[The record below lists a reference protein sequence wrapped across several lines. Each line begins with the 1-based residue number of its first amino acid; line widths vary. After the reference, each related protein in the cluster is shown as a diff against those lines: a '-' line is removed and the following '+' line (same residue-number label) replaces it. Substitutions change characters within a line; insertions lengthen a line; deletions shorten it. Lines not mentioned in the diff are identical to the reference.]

1 MSEAVIT
8 LHGLTKRFAGMDKPA
23 VAPLDCTIHS
33 GYVTGLVGPD
43 GAGKT
48 TLMRMLAGLL
58 KADDGSAS
66 VLGFDPIQNDSELHA
81 VLGYMPQK
89 FGLYEDLTV
98 MENLTLYADLRSVTG
113 EIREKTFA
121 RLLAFTALGPFT
133 GRLAGK
139 LSGGMK
145 QKLGLACTLVGE
157 PKVLLL
163 DEPGVGVD
171 PISRRELW
179 QMVHELAG
187 DGMLILWST
196 SYLDEAEQCRDVLLM
211 NEGELLYQGEPKAL
225 TQTMA
230 GRSFLASSPQENNR
244 KLLQRALRLP
254 QVSDG
259 MIQGRSVRLIL
270 KKEATADEIRQA
282 DGMPEIILNETAPRF
297 EDAFIDLLGG
307 AGTSE
312 SPLGAILHTVE
323 GTPGETVIEAKEL
336 TKKFG
341 DFAAT
346 DHVNFVVQRGEIF
359 GLLGP
364 NGAGKSTTFKMMCG
378 LLVPTSGK
386 ALVLDMDLK
395 VSSGKA
401 RQHLGYMA
409 QKFSLYG
416 NLTVEQ
422 NLRFFSGVYGLRGR
436 AQNEKIQ
443 RMSEAFGLKSIASH
457 PTDALPLGFKQRLA
471 LACSLMHE
479 PDILF
484 LDEPTSGVDPLTRR
498 EFWLHINS
506 MVEKGVTVMVTT
518 HFMDEA
524 EYCDRIGLVY
534 RGKLIASGT
543 PDDLKAQPPMRSRP
557 IRQWN
562 RLLSPS
568 SMTGIRS
575 IRMSKSLSWRRV
587 RALCVKETR
596 QIVRDPSSWL
606 IAVVIPLLLL
616 FIFGYGINLD
626 SSKLRVGILLEQQS
640 QEALDFTHAMTG
652 SPYID
657 ATISDNRHELIE
669 KMQAGRIRGL
679 VVIPVD
685 FAQQMARTNDTAP
698 IQVITDGSEPNTA
711 NFVQGYVEGI
721 WQIWQMQ
728 RAEDRGDTFEPLID
742 VQTRYWFNPA
752 AISQHFIIPGAVTII
767 MTVIGAILTSLVVAR
782 EWERGTMEALLSTE
796 VTRIELLLCKLIP
809 YYFLG
814 MLAMLLCMLV
824 SVFILGV
831 PYRGSLLI
839 LFVITSLF
847 LLSTLGM
854 GLLISTIT
862 RNQFNAAQVALNAAF
877 LPSIMLSGFIFQID
891 SMPAVIRAVTYIIPA
906 RYFVST
912 LQSLFLAGNIPVVL
926 GINVLFLIASAV
938 MFIGLTWL
946 KTKRRLD

>member
-1 MSEAVIT
+1 MSEAGIK
-8 LHGLTKRFAGMDKPA
+8 LDGLIKRFAGMDKPA
-23 VAPLDCTIHS
+23 VARLDCTIQP

-58 KADDGSAS
+58 KPDEGQVS
-66 VLGFDPIQNDSELHA
+66 VIGYDPINDNSALHA

-113 EIREKTFA
+113 EVREKTFA
-121 RLLAFTALGPFT
+121 RLLEFTSLGPFT
-133 GRLAGK
+133 RRLAGK

-225 TQTMA
+225 TDTMR
-230 GRSFLASSPQENNR
+230 GRSFLMSSPAENNR
-244 KLLQRALRLP
+244 KLLQRALKLP

-270 KKEATADEIRQA
+270 TKDATADTIRHA
-282 DGMPEIILNETAPRF
+282 DGMPEVIIDETAPRF

-312 SPLGAILHTVE
+312 SPLAAILHTVD
-323 GTPGETVIEAKEL
+323 GKPGETVIEAKEL

-346 DHVNFVVQRGEIF
+346 DHVNFAVKRGEIF

-416 NLTVEQ
+416 NLTVVQ
-422 NLRFFSGVYGLRGR
+422 NLRFFSGVYGLRGK
-436 AQNEKIQ
+436 AQAEKIE
-443 RMSEAFGLKSIASH
+443 RMSEAFGLKSIADH
-457 PTDALPLGFKQRLA
+457 ATDDLPLGYKQRLA

-484 LDEPTSGVDPLTRR
+484 LDEPTSGVDPITRR

-543 PDDLKAQPPMRSRP
+543 PDDLKAQ
-557 IRQWN
+557 
-562 RLLSPS
+562 
-568 SMTGIRS
+568 
-575 IRMSKSLSWRRV
+575 
-587 RALCVKETR
+587 AADDETA
-596 QIVRDPSSWL
+596 DP
-606 IAVVIPLLLL
+606 
-616 FIFGYGINLD
+616 
-626 SSKLRVGILLEQQS
+626 
-640 QEALDFTHAMTG
+640 
-652 SPYID
+652 
-657 ATISDNRHELIE
+657 
-669 KMQAGRIRGL
+669 
-679 VVIPVD
+679 
-685 FAQQMARTNDTAP
+685 
-698 IQVITDGSEPNTA
+698 
-711 NFVQGYVEGI
+711 
-721 WQIWQMQ
+721 
-728 RAEDRGDTFEPLID
+728 
-742 VQTRYWFNPA
+742 
-752 AISQHFIIPGAVTII
+752 
-767 MTVIGAILTSLVVAR
+767 
-782 EWERGTMEALLSTE
+782 TMEQAFIT
-796 VTRIELLLCKLIP
+796 LINDWDKEHHD
-809 YYFLG
+809 
-814 MLAMLLCMLV
+814 V
-824 SVFILGV
+824 
-831 PYRGSLLI
+831 R
-839 LFVITSLF
+839 
-847 LLSTLGM
+847 
-854 GLLISTIT
+854 
-862 RNQFNAAQVALNAAF
+862 
-877 LPSIMLSGFIFQID
+877 
-891 SMPAVIRAVTYIIPA
+891 
-906 RYFVST
+906 
-912 LQSLFLAGNIPVVL
+912 
-926 GINVLFLIASAV
+926 
-938 MFIGLTWL
+938 
-946 KTKRRLD
+946 

>member
-1 MSEAVIT
+1 MSEAVIK
-8 LHGLTKRFAGMDKPA
+8 LNGLIKRFTGMDKPA
-23 VAPLDCTIHS
+23 VAKLDCTLQA

-48 TLMRMLAGLL
+48 TLMRMLAGLM
-58 KADDGSAS
+58 KPDEGSVS
-66 VLGFDPIQNDSELHA
+66 VIGYDPIKDSSALHA
-81 VLGYMPQK
+81 ALGYMPQK

-113 EIREKTFA
+113 EAREKTFA
-121 RLLAFTALGPFT
+121 KLLEFTSLGPFT
-133 GRLAGK
+133 ERLAGK

-225 TQTMA
+225 TDGMR
-230 GRSFLASSPQENNR
+230 GRSFLMNSKTENNR
-244 KLLQRALRLP
+244 RLLQRALKLP

-270 KKEATADEIRQA
+270 KKGATVDDIRQA
-282 DGMPEIILNETAPRF
+282 DGMPDIGIEETEPRF

-312 SPLGAILHTVE
+312 SPLGAILHTVD
-323 GTPGETVIEAKEL
+323 GTAGETVIEAKSL

-346 DHVNFVVQRGEIF
+346 DNVNFTVQRGEIF

-378 LLVPTSGK
+378 LLVPTAGK
-386 ALVLDMDLK
+386 ALVLNMDLK

-422 NLRFFSGVYGLRGR
+422 NLRFFSGVYGLRGK
-436 AQNEKIQ
+436 AQNEKIDK
-443 RMSEAFGLKSIASH
+443 MSEAFALKSIASH
-457 PTDALPLGFKQRLA
+457 ATDALPLGFKQRLA

-484 LDEPTSGVDPLTRR
+484 LDEPTSGVDPITRR

-543 PDDLKAQPPMRSRP
+543 PDELKAKAADAQ
-557 IRQWN
+557 
-562 RLLSPS
+562 
-568 SMTGIRS
+568 T
-575 IRMSKSLSWRRV
+575 
-587 RALCVKETR
+587 T
-596 QIVRDPSSWL
+596 DP
-606 IAVVIPLLLL
+606 
-616 FIFGYGINLD
+616 
-626 SSKLRVGILLEQQS
+626 
-640 QEALDFTHAMTG
+640 
-652 SPYID
+652 
-657 ATISDNRHELIE
+657 
-669 KMQAGRIRGL
+669 
-679 VVIPVD
+679 
-685 FAQQMARTNDTAP
+685 
-698 IQVITDGSEPNTA
+698 
-711 NFVQGYVEGI
+711 
-721 WQIWQMQ
+721 
-728 RAEDRGDTFEPLID
+728 
-742 VQTRYWFNPA
+742 
-752 AISQHFIIPGAVTII
+752 
-767 MTVIGAILTSLVVAR
+767 
-782 EWERGTMEALLSTE
+782 TMEQAFIT
-796 VTRIELLLCKLIP
+796 LIHDWDKEHAD
-809 YYFLG
+809 G
-814 MLAMLLCMLV
+814 
-824 SVFILGV
+824 
-831 PYRGSLLI
+831 
-839 LFVITSLF
+839 
-847 LLSTLGM
+847 
-854 GLLISTIT
+854 
-862 RNQFNAAQVALNAAF
+862 Q
-877 LPSIMLSGFIFQID
+877 
-891 SMPAVIRAVTYIIPA
+891 
-906 RYFVST
+906 
-912 LQSLFLAGNIPVVL
+912 
-926 GINVLFLIASAV
+926 
-938 MFIGLTWL
+938 
-946 KTKRRLD
+946 